1 MTKRSILVDRGYPA
15 SALLLAVLW
24 TPSLERHAV
33 LIVKSNQGDLVLDN
47 LKDQVVRWDT
57 LPYQW
62 MKISTPEDPQF
73 WRAVRLQK
81 AVSSA
86 SAGSK
91 RCRQYSYLAY
101 PNNSG
106 SASADRQSYFDECV
120 ANDGNVPKP
129 TPAKLQSRVSNLR

>member
-1 MTKRSILVDRGYPA
+1 MTKRSILLDRGYPA

-73 WRAVRLQK
+73 WRAVRCRKLYRARARAQN
-81 AVSSA
+81 AAGNIPTLPIPTIQDRRVPTVSRILTNA
-86 SAGSK
+86 SRTTATYRS
-91 RCRQYSYLAY
+91 RRQ
-101 PNNSG
+101 
-106 SASADRQSYFDECV
+106 
-120 ANDGNVPKP
+120 
-129 TPAKLQSRVSNLR
+129 